1 MQNASEAFWIVLW
14 QFESER
20 MMRDDFFEAEVELG
34 SGLYKIIS
42 LQDLSMN
49 ENDFYL
55 PPGLL

>member
-1 MQNASEAFWIVLW
+1 
-14 QFESER
+14 
-20 MMRDDFFEAEVELG
+20 MRDDFFEAEVELG

-42 LQDLSMN
+42 LQDLSIN